1 MKHLPAPFRLFIPLG
16 LALAVAAG
24 CFAAGCLADGQLQS
38 GEEIQGP
45 DSVLY
50 GTYSPG
56 PSNQQNPAVLKQQE
70 EFDQL
75 TEELFLT
82 EVSGNTIT
90 LHYTLAD
97 PESLG
102 ISRPA
107 PSLGSV
113 SLGQSQSALREML
126 NLKQELSGM
135 DPDSLLPDQLLT
147 WKILNS
153 YLNTQLSANGLE
165 LYDQPLSSSI
175 GIQAQLPI
183 LLCEYSF
190 YSRQDVEDY
199 LGLLADMDRY
209 FGELL
214 AFEQQKSAAGL
225 GLCDASIDRI
235 GTSCQAYLGEGGQSF
250 LTDSFRTRL
259 DELSD
264 LTDEKKQ
271 DYMVRHQEAIKQYF
285 IPAYEHLYEGLM
297 QFKGSGGNDK
307 GLYYLPQGR
316 QYYEYLVKSSTHTSY
331 GTVEELRDAIAL
343 RMTQDLTAMEE
354 ILTKDPDLAQEASSY
369 AFSLTEPGA
378 ILEDLKQQ
386 CAADFPQ
393 IPQCSYTVKEVPQ
406 ALEASLSP
414 AFYLTVP
421 LDRPQDNSIYINP
434 GSTSSSRN
442 LYTTMA
448 HEGWPGHMY
457 QTQYFNQT
465 GACNLRKLLSFSSYT
480 EGWATYVE
488 YYAYRLDNGL
498 APGLGELL
506 AHNSSF
512 TLALYALLDINIHY
526 EGWDLEQMGSFL
538 NQFFSISDEEVI
550 STIYYDIAE
559 NPANY
564 LEYYTGYLE
573 ISNMEKEAR
582 ESLKDSYSPLSFH
595 TFLLDMGPAPF
606 DVIWEEF
613 EGWVASEIAL
623 GM

>member
-1 MKHLPAPFRLFIPLG
+1 MKRLPAPYRFILPLL
-16 LALAVAAG
+16 LALTI
-24 CFAAGCLADGQLQS
+24 AAGCLAAGFFTAGLLPKE
-38 GEEIQGP
+38 GERQGP
-45 DSVLY
+45 SSVLQ
-50 GTYSPG
+50 GTYSPNPDG
-56 PSNQQNPAVLKQQE
+56 QARQNPAVFKQQE
-70 EFDQL
+70 EFDRL
-75 TEELFLT
+75 TENLFRSD
-82 EVSGNTIT
+82 VSGNTIT

-97 PESLG
+97 PEAMG
-102 ISRPA
+102 IARPA

-113 SLGQSQSALREML
+113 SLTQSQNALKEML
-126 NLKQELSGM
+126 NLKQDLLEM
-135 DPDSLLPDQLLT
+135 DPDSLRPDQLLT

-153 YLNTQLSANGLE
+153 FLTVQLSANGLE
-165 LYDQPLSSSI
+165 LYGQPLSSSI

-183 LLCEYSF
+183 LLCEYAF

-199 LGLLADMDRY
+199 LGLLTDMDRY

-214 AFEQQKSAAGL
+214 AFEQQKCAAGL

-235 GTSCQAYLGEGGQSF
+235 GASCQAYLAEGGQSF
-250 LTDSFRTRL
+250 LTDSFQARL
-259 DELSD
+259 NGLSG
-264 LTDEKKQ
+264 LTDEEKQ
-271 DYMVRHQEAIKQYF
+271 DYTARHQEAIRQHF
-285 IPAYEHLYEGLM
+285 IPAYEHLYEGLI
-297 QFKGSGGNDK
+297 QLKGSGGNNK
-307 GLYYLPQGR
+307 GLFYLPQGR
-316 QYYEYLVKSSTHTSY
+316 QYYEYLVKSSTFTSY

-343 RMTQDLTAMEE
+343 RMAQDLTAMEK
-354 ILTKDPDLAQEASSY
+354 ILTQSPELAGKASSY
-369 AFSLTEPGA
+369 AFSLTQPEE
-378 ILEDLKQQ
+378 ILEDLKKQ

-465 GACNLRKLLSFSSYT
+465 EACSLRKLLSFSSYT

-488 YYAYRLDNGL
+488 YYAYGLDNGL
-498 APGLGELL
+498 SPGLGELL
-506 AHNSSF
+506 AHNSAF

-526 EGWDLEQMGSFL
+526 KGWDLEQVSSFL
-538 NQFFSISDEEVI
+538 NQFFSIRDEEVI

-582 ESLKDSYSPLSFH
+582 KALKDSYSPLKFH
-595 TFLLDMGPAPF
+595 TFLLDIGPAPF

-613 EGWVASEIAL
+613 EGWVE
-623 GM
+623 GER

>member
-235 GTSCQAYLGEGGQSF
+235 GASCQAYLGEGGQSF

-285 IPAYEHLYEGLM
+285 IPAY
-297 QFKGSGGNDK
+297 K
-307 GLYYLPQGR
+307 
-316 QYYEYLVKSSTHTSY
+316 
-331 GTVEELRDAIAL
+331 
-343 RMTQDLTAMEE
+343 DL
-354 ILTKDPDLAQEASSY
+354 
-369 AFSLTEPGA
+369 
-378 ILEDLKQQ
+378 
-386 CAADFPQ
+386 
-393 IPQCSYTVKEVPQ
+393 
-406 ALEASLSP
+406 
-414 AFYLTVP
+414 
-421 LDRPQDNSIYINP
+421 
-434 GSTSSSRN
+434 
-442 LYTTMA
+442 
-448 HEGWPGHMY
+448 
-457 QTQYFNQT
+457 
-465 GACNLRKLLSFSSYT
+465 
-480 EGWATYVE
+480 
-488 YYAYRLDNGL
+488 
-498 APGLGELL
+498 
-506 AHNSSF
+506 
-512 TLALYALLDINIHY
+512 
-526 EGWDLEQMGSFL
+526 
-538 NQFFSISDEEVI
+538 
-550 STIYYDIAE
+550 
-559 NPANY
+559 
-564 LEYYTGYLE
+564 
-573 ISNMEKEAR
+573 
-582 ESLKDSYSPLSFH
+582 
-595 TFLLDMGPAPF
+595 
-606 DVIWEEF
+606 
-613 EGWVASEIAL
+613 
-623 GM
+623 

>member
-1 MKHLPAPFRLFIPLG
+1 MKRLPAPLRFILPLG

-24 CFAAGCLADGQLQS
+24 CLAAGRFRN
-38 GEEIQGP
+38 GENSQGP
-45 DSVLY
+45 DLVLQ
-50 GTYSPG
+50 GTYAP
-56 PSNQQNPAVLKQQE
+56 NPAILQQQE

-75 TEELFLT
+75 AEDLFRS

-97 PESLG
+97 PEALG

-107 PSLGSV
+107 PSLGSI
-113 SLGQSQSALREML
+113 SLKQSSSAFREML
-126 NLKQELSGM
+126 NLKQRLLEI
-135 DPDSLLPDQLLT
+135 DPDSLKPEQLLT

-153 YLNTQLSANGLE
+153 FLTVQLSANGLE

-183 LLCEYSF
+183 LLCEYAF
-190 YSRQDVEDY
+190 YNRQDIEDY
-199 LGLLADMDRY
+199 LGLLTDMDRY
-209 FGELL
+209 FGEIL

-235 GTSCQAYLGEGGQSF
+235 GTSCQAYLEEGGQSF
-250 LTDSFRTRL
+250 LTDSFRMRL
-259 DELSD
+259 EGLSE
-264 LTDEKKQ
+264 LTDEEKQ
-271 DYMVRHQEAIKQYF
+271 DYTARHEEAIRQHF
-285 IPAYEHLYEGLM
+285 IPAYENLYEGLL
-297 QFKGSGGNDK
+297 QLKGSGGNDK
-307 GLYYLPQGR
+307 GLFYLPQGR
-316 QYYEYLVKSSTHTSY
+316 QYYEYLVRSSTYTSY

-343 RMTQDLTAMEE
+343 RMAQDLTAMEE
-354 ILTKDPDLAQEASSY
+354 ILTKDPSLSRKASSY
-369 AFSLTEPGA
+369 SFSLTEPEE

-386 CAADFPQ
+386 CSDDFPQ

-406 ALEASLSP
+406 ALEDSLSP

-465 GACNLRKLLSFSSYT
+465 DACNLRKLLSFSSYT

-488 YYAYRLDNGL
+488 YYAYGLNNGL
-498 APGLGELL
+498 APGLGKLL

-512 TLALYALLDINIHY
+512 TLALYALLDIKIHY

-538 NQFFSISDEEVI
+538 NQFFSIRDEDVI
-550 STIYYDIAE
+550 SAIYYDIAE
-559 NPANY
+559 NPTNY

-582 ESLKDSYSPLSFH
+582 EALKDSYSPLKFH

-613 EGWVASEIAL
+613 EGWVEAA
-623 GM
+623 G

>member
-1 MKHLPAPFRLFIPLG
+1 MKRLPAPLRFILPLG

-24 CFAAGCLADGQLQS
+24 CLAAGRFRN
-38 GEEIQGP
+38 GENSQGP
-45 DSVLY
+45 DLVLQ
-50 GTYSPG
+50 GTYAP
-56 PSNQQNPAVLKQQE
+56 NPAILQQQE

-75 TEELFLT
+75 AEDLFRS

-97 PESLG
+97 PEALG

-107 PSLGSV
+107 PSLGCI
-113 SLGQSQSALREML
+113 SLKQSSSALREML
-126 NLKQELSGM
+126 NLKQRLLEI
-135 DPDSLLPDQLLT
+135 DPDSLKPEQLLT

-153 YLNTQLSANGLE
+153 FLTVQLSANGLE

-183 LLCEYSF
+183 LLCEYAF
-190 YSRQDVEDY
+190 YNRQDIEDY
-199 LGLLADMDRY
+199 LGLLTDMDRY
-209 FGELL
+209 FGEIL

-235 GTSCQAYLGEGGQSF
+235 GTSCQAYLEEGGQSF
-250 LTDSFRTRL
+250 LTDSFRMRL
-259 DELSD
+259 EGLSE
-264 LTDEKKQ
+264 LTDEEKQ
-271 DYMVRHQEAIKQYF
+271 DYTARHEEAIRQHF
-285 IPAYEHLYEGLM
+285 IPAYENLYEGLL
-297 QFKGSGGNDK
+297 QLKGSGGNDK
-307 GLYYLPQGR
+307 GLFYLPQGR
-316 QYYEYLVKSSTHTSY
+316 QYYEYLVRSSTHTSY

-343 RMTQDLTAMEE
+343 RMAQDLTAMEE
-354 ILTKDPDLAQEASSY
+354 ILTKDPSLSRKASSY
-369 AFSLTEPGA
+369 SFSLTEPEE

-386 CAADFPQ
+386 CSDDFPQ

-406 ALEASLSP
+406 ALEDSLSP

-465 GACNLRKLLSFSSYT
+465 DACNLRKLLSFSSYT

-488 YYAYRLDNGL
+488 YYAYGLNNGL
-498 APGLGELL
+498 SPGLGKLL

-512 TLALYALLDINIHY
+512 TLALYALLDIKIHY

-538 NQFFSISDEEVI
+538 NQFFSIRDEDVI
-550 STIYYDIAE
+550 SAIYYDIAE
-559 NPANY
+559 NPTNY

-582 ESLKDSYSPLSFH
+582 EALKDSYSPLKFH

-613 EGWVASEIAL
+613 EGWAAGEMSSGL
-623 GM
+623 

>member
-1 MKHLPAPFRLFIPLG
+1 MKRLPAPLRFILPLG

-24 CFAAGCLADGQLQS
+24 CLAAGRFRN
-38 GEEIQGP
+38 GENSQGP
-45 DSVLY
+45 DLVLQ
-50 GTYSPG
+50 GTYAP
-56 PSNQQNPAVLKQQE
+56 NPAILQQQE

-75 TEELFLT
+75 AEDLFRS

-97 PESLG
+97 PEALG

-107 PSLGSV
+107 PSLGSI
-113 SLGQSQSALREML
+113 SLKQSSSALREML
-126 NLKQELSGM
+126 NLKQRLLEI
-135 DPDSLLPDQLLT
+135 DPDSLKPEQLLT

-153 YLNTQLSANGLE
+153 FLTVQLSANGLE

-183 LLCEYSF
+183 LLCEYAF
-190 YSRQDVEDY
+190 YNRQDIEDY
-199 LGLLADMDRY
+199 LGLLTDMDRY
-209 FGELL
+209 FGEIL

-235 GTSCQAYLGEGGQSF
+235 GTSCQAYLEEGGQSF
-250 LTDSFRTRL
+250 LTDSFRMRL
-259 DELSD
+259 ESLSE
-264 LTDEKKQ
+264 LTDEEKQ
-271 DYMVRHQEAIKQYF
+271 DYTARHEEAIRQHF
-285 IPAYEHLYEGLM
+285 IPAYENLYEGLL
-297 QFKGSGGNDK
+297 QLKGSGGNDK
-307 GLYYLPQGR
+307 GLFYLPQGR
-316 QYYEYLVKSSTHTSY
+316 QYYEYLVRSSTHTSY

-343 RMTQDLTAMEE
+343 RMAQDLTAMEE
-354 ILTKDPDLAQEASSY
+354 ILTKDPSLSRKASSY
-369 AFSLTEPGA
+369 SFSLTEPEE

-386 CAADFPQ
+386 CSDDFPQ

-406 ALEASLSP
+406 ALEDSLSP

-465 GACNLRKLLSFSSYT
+465 DACNLRKLLSFSSYT

-488 YYAYRLDNGL
+488 YYAYGLNNGL
-498 APGLGELL
+498 APGLGKLL

-512 TLALYALLDINIHY
+512 TLALYALLDIKIHY

-538 NQFFSISDEEVI
+538 NQFFSIHDEDVI
-550 STIYYDIAE
+550 SAIYYDIAE
-559 NPANY
+559 NPTNY

-582 ESLKDSYSPLSFH
+582 EALKDSYSPLKFH

-613 EGWVASEIAL
+613 EGWVEAE
-623 GM
+623 G

>member
-1 MKHLPAPFRLFIPLG
+1 MKRLPAPLRFILPLG

-24 CFAAGCLADGQLQS
+24 CLAAGRFRN
-38 GEEIQGP
+38 GENSQGP
-45 DSVLY
+45 DLVLQ
-50 GTYSPG
+50 GTYAP
-56 PSNQQNPAVLKQQE
+56 NPAILQQQE

-75 TEELFLT
+75 AEDLFRS

-97 PESLG
+97 PEALG

-107 PSLGSV
+107 PSLGCI
-113 SLGQSQSALREML
+113 SLKQSSSAFREML
-126 NLKQELSGM
+126 NLKQRLLEI
-135 DPDSLLPDQLLT
+135 DPDSLKPEQLLT

-153 YLNTQLSANGLE
+153 FLTVQLSANGLE

-183 LLCEYSF
+183 LLCEYAF
-190 YSRQDVEDY
+190 YNRQDIEDY
-199 LGLLADMDRY
+199 LGLLTDMDRY
-209 FGELL
+209 FGEIL

-235 GTSCQAYLGEGGQSF
+235 GTSCQAYLEEGGQSF
-250 LTDSFRTRL
+250 LTDSFRMRL
-259 DELSD
+259 EGLSE
-264 LTDEKKQ
+264 LTDEEKQ
-271 DYMVRHQEAIKQYF
+271 DYTARHEEAIRQHF
-285 IPAYEHLYEGLM
+285 IPAYENLYEGLL
-297 QFKGSGGNDK
+297 QLKGSGGNDK
-307 GLYYLPQGR
+307 GLFYLPQGR
-316 QYYEYLVKSSTHTSY
+316 QYYEYLVRSSTHTSY

-343 RMTQDLTAMEE
+343 RMAQDLTAMEE
-354 ILTKDPDLAQEASSY
+354 ILTKDPSLSRKASSY
-369 AFSLTEPGA
+369 SFSLTEPEE

-386 CAADFPQ
+386 CSDDFPQ

-406 ALEASLSP
+406 ALEDSLSP

-465 GACNLRKLLSFSSYT
+465 DACNLRKLLSFSSYT

-488 YYAYRLDNGL
+488 YYAYGLNNGL
-498 APGLGELL
+498 APGLGKLL

-512 TLALYALLDINIHY
+512 TLALYALLDIKIHY

-538 NQFFSISDEEVI
+538 NQFFSIRDEDVI
-550 STIYYDIAE
+550 SAIYYDIAE
-559 NPANY
+559 NPTNY

-582 ESLKDSYSPLSFH
+582 EALKDSYSPLKFH

-613 EGWVASEIAL
+613 EGWVEAA
-623 GM
+623 G

>member
-1 MKHLPAPFRLFIPLG
+1 MKRLPAPLRFILPLG
-16 LALAVAAG
+16 LALAVV
-24 CFAAGCLADGQLQS
+24 AGCLAAGRFRN
-38 GEEIQGP
+38 GENSQGP
-45 DSVLY
+45 DLVLQ
-50 GTYSPG
+50 GTYAP
-56 PSNQQNPAVLKQQE
+56 NPAILQQQE

-75 TEELFLT
+75 AEDLFRS

-97 PESLG
+97 PEALG

-107 PSLGSV
+107 PSLGSI
-113 SLGQSQSALREML
+113 SLKQSSSAFREML
-126 NLKQELSGM
+126 NLKQRLLEI
-135 DPDSLLPDQLLT
+135 DPDSLKPEQLLT

-153 YLNTQLSANGLE
+153 FLTVQLSANGLE

-183 LLCEYSF
+183 LLCEYAF
-190 YSRQDVEDY
+190 YNRQDIEDY
-199 LGLLADMDRY
+199 LGLLTDMDRY
-209 FGELL
+209 FGEIL

-235 GTSCQAYLGEGGQSF
+235 GTSCQAYLEEGGQSF
-250 LTDSFRTRL
+250 LTDSFRMRL
-259 DELSD
+259 EGLSE
-264 LTDEKKQ
+264 LTDEEKQ
-271 DYMVRHQEAIKQYF
+271 DYTARHEEAIRQHF
-285 IPAYEHLYEGLM
+285 IPAYENLYEGLL
-297 QFKGSGGNDK
+297 QLKGSGGNDK
-307 GLYYLPQGR
+307 GLFYLPQGR
-316 QYYEYLVKSSTHTSY
+316 QYYEYLVRSSTYTSY

-343 RMTQDLTAMEE
+343 RMAQDLTAMEE
-354 ILTKDPDLAQEASSY
+354 ILTKDPSLSRKASSY
-369 AFSLTEPGA
+369 SFSLTEPEE

-386 CAADFPQ
+386 CSDDFPQ

-406 ALEASLSP
+406 ALEDSLSP

-465 GACNLRKLLSFSSYT
+465 DACNLRKLLSFSSYT

-488 YYAYRLDNGL
+488 YYAYGLNNGL
-498 APGLGELL
+498 APGLGKLL

-512 TLALYALLDINIHY
+512 TLALYALLDIKIHY

-538 NQFFSISDEEVI
+538 NQFFSIRDEDVI
-550 STIYYDIAE
+550 SAIYYDIAE
-559 NPANY
+559 NPTNY

-582 ESLKDSYSPLSFH
+582 EALKDSYSPLKFH

-613 EGWVASEIAL
+613 EGWVEAA
-623 GM
+623 G

>member
-1 MKHLPAPFRLFIPLG
+1 MKRLPAPLRFILPLG

-24 CFAAGCLADGQLQS
+24 CLSAGRFRNGENSQEPDLVLQ
-38 GEEIQGP
+38 
-45 DSVLY
+45 
-50 GTYSPG
+50 GTYAP
-56 PSNQQNPAVLKQQE
+56 NPAILQQQE

-75 TEELFLT
+75 AEDLFRS

-97 PESLG
+97 PEALG

-107 PSLGSV
+107 PSLGSI
-113 SLGQSQSALREML
+113 SLKQSSSAFREML
-126 NLKQELSGM
+126 NLKQRLLEL
-135 DPDSLLPDQLLT
+135 DPDSLKPEQLLT

-153 YLNTQLSANGLE
+153 FLTVQLSANGLE

-183 LLCEYSF
+183 LLCEYAF
-190 YSRQDVEDY
+190 YNRQDIEDY
-199 LGLLADMDRY
+199 LGLLTDMDRY
-209 FGELL
+209 FGEIL

-235 GTSCQAYLGEGGQSF
+235 GTSCQAYLEEGGQSF
-250 LTDSFRTRL
+250 LTDSFRMRL
-259 DELSD
+259 EGLSE
-264 LTDEKKQ
+264 LTDEEKQ
-271 DYMVRHQEAIKQYF
+271 DYTARHEEAIRQHF
-285 IPAYEHLYEGLM
+285 IPAYENLYEGLL
-297 QFKGSGGNDK
+297 QLKGSGGNDK
-307 GLYYLPQGR
+307 GLFYLPQGR
-316 QYYEYLVKSSTHTSY
+316 QYYEYLVRSSTHTSY

-343 RMTQDLTAMEE
+343 RMAQDLTAMEE
-354 ILTKDPDLAQEASSY
+354 ILTKDPSLSRKASSY
-369 AFSLTEPGA
+369 SFSLTEPEE

-386 CAADFPQ
+386 CSDDFPQ

-406 ALEASLSP
+406 ALEDSLSP

-465 GACNLRKLLSFSSYT
+465 DACNLRKLLSFSSYT

-488 YYAYRLDNGL
+488 YYAYGLNNGL
-498 APGLGELL
+498 APGLGKLL

-512 TLALYALLDINIHY
+512 TLALYALLDIKIHY

-538 NQFFSISDEEVI
+538 NQFFSIHDEDVI
-550 STIYYDIAE
+550 SAIYYDIAE
-559 NPANY
+559 NPTNY

-582 ESLKDSYSPLSFH
+582 EALKDSYSPLKFH

-613 EGWVASEIAL
+613 EGWVEAA
-623 GM
+623 G

>member
-24 CFAAGCLADGQLQS
+24 YFAAGCLADGQLQS

-183 LLCEYSF
+183 LLC
-190 YSRQDVEDY
+190 
-199 LGLLADMDRY
+199 
-209 FGELL
+209 
-214 AFEQQKSAAGL
+214 L

-235 GTSCQAYLGEGGQSF
+235 GASCQAYLGEGGQSF

-264 LTDEKKQ
+264 LTDEEKQ
-271 DYMVRHQEAIKQYF
+271 SCTARHEEAIREHF
-285 IPAYEHLYEGLM
+285 VPAYEHLYEGLM
-297 QFKGSGGNDK
+297 ELKGSGGNDK

-369 AFSLTEPGA
+369 AFSLTEPEA

>member
-1 MKHLPAPFRLFIPLG
+1 MKRLPAPLRFILPLG

-24 CFAAGCLADGQLQS
+24 CLAAGRFRN
-38 GEEIQGP
+38 GENSQGP
-45 DSVLY
+45 DLVLQ
-50 GTYSPG
+50 GTYAP
-56 PSNQQNPAVLKQQE
+56 NPAILQQQE

-75 TEELFLT
+75 AEDLFRS

-97 PESLG
+97 PEALG

-107 PSLGSV
+107 PSLGCI
-113 SLGQSQSALREML
+113 SLKQSSSALREML
-126 NLKQELSGM
+126 NLKQRLLEI
-135 DPDSLLPDQLLT
+135 DPDSLKPEQLLT

-153 YLNTQLSANGLE
+153 FLTVQLSANGLE

-183 LLCEYSF
+183 LLCEYAF
-190 YSRQDVEDY
+190 YNRQDIEDY
-199 LGLLADMDRY
+199 LGLLTDMDRY
-209 FGELL
+209 FGEIL

-235 GTSCQAYLGEGGQSF
+235 GTSCQAYLEEGGQSF
-250 LTDSFRTRL
+250 LTDSFRMRL
-259 DELSD
+259 EGLSE
-264 LTDEKKQ
+264 LTDEEKQ
-271 DYMVRHQEAIKQYF
+271 DYTARHEEAIRQHF
-285 IPAYEHLYEGLM
+285 IPAYENLYEGLL
-297 QFKGSGGNDK
+297 QLKGSGGNDK
-307 GLYYLPQGR
+307 GLFYLPQGR
-316 QYYEYLVKSSTHTSY
+316 QYYEYLVRSSTHTSY

-343 RMTQDLTAMEE
+343 RMAQDLTAMEE
-354 ILTKDPDLAQEASSY
+354 ILTKDPSLSRKASSY
-369 AFSLTEPGA
+369 SFSLTEPEE

-386 CAADFPQ
+386 CSDDFPQ

-406 ALEASLSP
+406 ALEDSLSP

-465 GACNLRKLLSFSSYT
+465 DACNLRKLLSFSSYT

-488 YYAYRLDNGL
+488 YYAYGLNNGL
-498 APGLGELL
+498 APGLGKLL

-512 TLALYALLDINIHY
+512 TLALYALLDIKIHY

-538 NQFFSISDEEVI
+538 NQFFSIRDEDVI
-550 STIYYDIAE
+550 SAIYYDIAE
-559 NPANY
+559 NPTNY

-582 ESLKDSYSPLSFH
+582 EALKDSYSPLKFH

-613 EGWVASEIAL
+613 EGWVEAA
-623 GM
+623 G